1 MSSSSNSPVGFI
13 GIFVIIVVVVVG
25 FKSCFGDKEAMAKE
39 RCKDTG
45 LAFVMSQRFVK
56 RELKS
61 PSSAKF
67 PSMAASAVQVGEC
80 SISILSSFE
89 AQNSF
94 GALLRGGYKV
104 TMHYNKD
111 SDTWSATNLIIEQ

>member
-1 MSSSSNSPVGFI
+1 MSGASNSPVGFF
-13 GIFVIIVVVVVG
+13 GLFIIIAIIVVG
-25 FKSCFGDKEAMAKE
+25 FKSCFGDKEAYAKK
-39 RCKDTG
+39 RCKDTSM
-45 LAFVMSQRFVK
+45 AFIMSQKFVK
-56 RELKS
+56 RDLKS

-67 PSMAASAVQVGEC
+67 PARPASATSVGEC

-94 GALLRGGYKV
+94 GAMLRGGYKV

-111 SDTWSATNLIIEQ
+111 SDTWYATDLIIEQ